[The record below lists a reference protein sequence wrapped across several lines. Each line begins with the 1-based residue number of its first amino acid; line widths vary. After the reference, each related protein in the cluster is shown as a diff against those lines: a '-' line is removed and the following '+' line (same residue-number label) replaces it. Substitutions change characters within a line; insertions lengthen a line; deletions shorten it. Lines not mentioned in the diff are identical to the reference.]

1 MLKCS
6 HKTFHFVELSRVDRQ
21 EAPAAQQ
28 FFLQPAISF
37 LKTVISGLSHLSW
50 RFEPVKAVC
59 DSLTGHNMLDRH
71 SPQIFWNLCKTTF
84 QWMYLLLVQLW
95 IGHTE
100 FTEFFQKISGSKVN
114 ILEQSMIQLTA
125 ATAFVFPSS
134 SSSSSL
140 ESVKSSSSSPDIMNI
155 PFAFFTF
162 GPEDASEPAWKY
174 QK

>member
-1 MLKCS
+1 MLKFS

-71 SPQIFWNLCKTTF
+71 SPKYSETF
-84 QWMYLLLVQLW
+84 AKQHFNECFYFLFNFR
-95 IGHTE
+95 H
-100 FTEFFQKISGSKVN
+100 TEFFQKISGSEVN

-162 GPEDASEPAWKY
+162 GPEDASEPA
-174 QK
+174 